1 MVAFLHLDFVYFYWF
16 LLIFGGIGLAWCYL
30 DFFER
35 LPIWKSKGTWSA
47 LGFVGEL
54 TYKITKNEF
63 LAYIVNTIVLIGIV
77 SFYVLGIV

>member
-1 MVAFLHLDFVYFYWF
+1 MVIVFFSILS
-16 LLIFGGIGLAWCYL
+16 IFAGFGLVWCYL

-35 LPIWKSKGTWSA
+35 LPVWSSKRWSA
-47 LGFVGEL
+47 HGFVGEL

-63 LAYIVNTIVLIGIV
+63 LAYIVNTIVLIAIV